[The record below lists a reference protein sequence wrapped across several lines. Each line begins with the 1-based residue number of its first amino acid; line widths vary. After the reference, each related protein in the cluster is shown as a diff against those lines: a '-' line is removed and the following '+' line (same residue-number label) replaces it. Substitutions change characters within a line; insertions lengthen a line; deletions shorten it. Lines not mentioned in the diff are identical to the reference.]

1 MAEASATDYVVVASQ
16 VNRAIKLDD
25 GTEELVSI
33 RRGSN
38 LPDDTSAAEL
48 QRWLAMTPAVIKTQD
63 ELDAARGT
71 YADQSATIAD
81 LQAQLAEANA
91 KLADAEAAG
100 GAHEPA
106 AGGLEEPAGNAS
118 VDAWRDYAKSVDAAN
133 AEAIDA
139 ASRDELRDKYKSA

>member
-16 VNRAIKLDD
+16 LNRAIKLDD

-33 RRGSN
+33 RRGEN

-48 QRWLAMTPAVIKTQD
+48 QRWLALTPAVIKTQD
-63 ELDAARGT
+63 ELDQARGT

-91 KLADAEAAG
+91 KLAEAEAAG

-106 AGGLEEPAGNAS
+106 AGLEEPAGNAS
-118 VDAWRDYAKSVDAAN
+118 VDAWRDYAKSVDPAN